1 MNIADLRQNYT
12 RTGLIEADAAIDPFQ
27 QFHTWFQAAL
37 SAQILEPNAMTL
49 ATTTAEGKPSARI
62 VLLKD
67 FDLRG
72 FVFYTNYESLKA
84 QQLSENPHAALVFWW
99 GELER
104 QIRVEGRVEK
114 VSPDESDRYF
124 HSRPIASQIGAWAS
138 NQSRVVPN
146 RDVLE
151 NKQAE
156 LEKEY
161 QDREI
166 PRPPHWGGFRLV
178 PSVIE
183 FWQGRPSRLHDRL
196 RYSLQDDGSWL
207 RERLAP

>member
-12 RTGLIEADAAIDPFQ
+12 RAGLIEADAEIDPFQ
-27 QFHTWFQAAL
+27 QFQTWFQAAL
-37 SAQILEPNAMTL
+37 SAQLLEPNAMTL
-49 ATTTAEGKPSARI
+49 ATTTAKGLPSARI

-67 FDLRG
+67 FDVRG

-104 QIRVEGRVEK
+104 QIRIEGRVEK

-124 HSRPIASQIGAWAS
+124 HSRPIGSQIGAWAS
-138 NQSRVVPN
+138 NQGQVVASR
-146 RDVLE
+146 DILE
-151 NKQAE
+151 NKQSE

-161 QDREI
+161 QNKEI
-166 PRPPHWGGFRLV
+166 PRPSHWGGFRVV
-178 PSVIE
+178 PLVIE

-196 RYSLQDDGSWL
+196 RYSLQADGSWL